1 MFSSFSLNPSL
12 SFRIY
17 THTCTHTQR
26 DDDWIT
32 SYRCHGVAYV
42 RGCTVEEIMAEQF
55 GYSNGVVK
63 GKGGSMH
70 LYKKDSNFWGGAAIV
85 GAQVPV
91 GAGLAFCNKYQ
102 SEEGEKMNVSMSFY
116 GDGRF
121 FNNNVLNNN
130 NTHLKRIQ
138 VPQIKDRHGKLR
150 TWQHFGDFPLCS

>member
-1 MFSSFSLNPSL
+1 MFCYLSIDLFFSFFPLYSHIS
-12 SFRIY
+12 
-17 THTCTHTQR
+17 HTQR

-121 FNNNVLNNN
+121 FNKR
-130 NTHLKRIQ
+130 NTQ
-138 VPQIKDRHGKLR
+138 E
-150 TWQHFGDFPLCS
+150 